1 MTKVY
6 PYYAA
11 ALDGLGVASLPE
23 KEFASHIETSEL
35 VRVLSRWCPPFRGY
49 HLHYPSWRQP
59 SPAFRLVVDALH
71 VFVRF
76 GSDAAIR
83 QREID
88 HCDRRAE
95 AFARAQV
102 RSCAPSRI
110 MVFMAPVG
118 YSPLPGWVDERL
130 STN

>member
-1 MTKVY
+1 LKSDWKTAVLSLQNLTKVY

-76 GSDAAIR
+76 GSILLKNSVPEQGRHVTR
-83 QREID
+83 QP
-88 HCDRRAE
+88 E
-95 AFARAQV
+95 ADLFDPQ
-102 RSCAPSRI
+102 
-110 MVFMAPVG
+110 
-118 YSPLPGWVDERL
+118 
-130 STN
+130 